1 MNNNN
6 YICLQGFML
15 ADENLKG
22 NDLILYALIYGF
34 VQDGETEY
42 YASLNYMS
50 EALHLTKRGVQ
61 KILQRL
67 VDMGYLEAEEKEIWG
82 AKRTRY
88 RAIVKDMYASSWG
101 VNKVRGGGEKSSPSG
116 EKSSPNN
123 NIYIY
128 NNNNNKYS
136 AKTKS
141 EREQAFAEKCKP
153 YREKYGDAMVDKFI
167 YYWTEG
173 ENKMRYEKQD
183 VFEVGRRLATWA
195 QRDAERNPQPQPQEP
210 KKHLSVDEIMKK
222 HYGIE

>member
-1 MNNNN
+1 MDKNNF
-6 YICLQGFML
+6 ICLQGFML

-34 VQDGETEY
+34 TQDCETEY
-42 YASLNYMS
+42 YASLKYMS

-67 VDMGYLEAEEKEIWG
+67 VDMGYLEAEEREIWG

-88 RAIVKDMYASSWG
+88 RAIVKDVYASSRG
-101 VNKVRGGGEKSSPSG
+101 VNKVRGGGEQSSWG
-116 EKSSPNN
+116 DEQSSPNN
-123 NIYIY
+123 NSNIYNIY
-128 NNNNNKYS
+128 NNKK
-136 AKTKS
+136 KTKV
-141 EREQAFAEKCKP
+141 EKEQEFADKCKP
-153 YREKYGDAMVDKFI
+153 YRAKYGDAMVDKFI

-173 ENKMRYEKQD
+173 ENKMRWEKQD

-195 QRDAERNPQPQPQEP
+195 QRDAERNPQPQEP
-210 KKHLSVDEIMKK
+210 KKHLSVDEIMRK